1 MHIHYSNTYITLYTL
16 DSQFL
21 ATASRDRLIHVFTAE
36 GNNYQHVQTL
46 DEHSASITSVKF
58 TGMCTQEI
66 ISSQFH
72 WYVHSGDYIEH
83 HKVVQRSVWLGNQVL
98 SIISPPT

>member
-1 MHIHYSNTYITLYTL
+1 MHIHNSNTHITLYTL

-21 ATASRDRLIHVFTAE
+21 ATASRDRLIHVFTTE

-58 TGMCTQEI
+58 TGTTCTQEI
-66 ISSQFH
+66 TLSTTNTK
-72 WYVHSGDYIEH
+72 WYKGASD
-83 HKVVQRSVWLGNQVL
+83 
-98 SIISPPT
+98 